1 MQTYSLKGVDIFSVG
16 KWNDDN
22 FTLEDL
28 KSMVKSFE
36 ETKQGVKPYIKLGHN
51 KTQELAQ
58 KDGLPSMGWVDKMYI
73 NGEKLIAD
81 FVDIPKKIYDLIKIG
96 AYKKVSCEMFFN
108 VKIKDKKFSHL
119 ITAVSLLG
127 ADTPAVMNLNDI
139 HALYF
144 EKEEKP
150 RVYFE
155 QALEFKYK
163 EEIQGKDLKMSKT
176 ENEIKLELELAEQK
190 KSFAAKNDEA
200 EKLASEKAATDK
212 ENAELKEF
220 KANAE
225 KKDIENAIALKQEQI
240 KTFTANLVTEKLCTP
255 GMKPLITELLSDK
268 KEFSVK
274 SGEVELKSKEDILKA
289 ALKLF
294 SAAKEINFEES
305 TDESKEAKE
314 FAAKGAE
321 KEIEEKIAKFMK
333 EDKKMTYKQAYSKA
347 MKKGE

>member
-1 MQTYSLKGVDIFSVG
+1 MQTYNLKGVEIFSVG
-16 KWNDDN
+16 KWNEDS
-22 FTLEDL
+22 FTQTDL
-28 KSMVKSFE
+28 QNMVNAFD
-36 ETKQGVKPYIKLGHN
+36 ETKQGVRPYIKLGHN
-51 KTQELAQ
+51 KKQELAQ
-58 KDGLPSMGWVDKMYI
+58 KDGLPSLGWIDKMYI

-81 FVDIPKKIYDLIKIG
+81 LSDIPKKVYDLIKVG

-150 RVYFE
+150 RVYIQ

-163 EEIQGKDLKMSKT
+163 EEIQGKDLTMSKT
-176 ENEIKLELELAEQK
+176 ENEIKLELELETKEKAFTAEK
-190 KSFAAKNDEA
+190 EKA
-200 EKLASEKAATDK
+200 EKLAAEKAEADK
-212 ENAELKEF
+212 ELAQLKEF

-225 KKDIENAIALKQEQI
+225 KKAIEDAIALKAEQI
-240 KTFTANLVTEKLCTP
+240 KTFTSALVSEKLCTP

-274 SGEVELKSKEDILKA
+274 SGDKELKSKEDILKA

-305 TDESKEAKE
+305 TEESKETKE
-314 FAAKGAE
+314 FAAKGNE

-333 EDKKMTYKQAYSKA
+333 EDKKLTYKQAYTKA